1 MTNEQ
6 KLMLGN
12 DYGFAILPYH
22 FKEAITKHCNYD
34 YKNEKIDN
42 VLTAKLGSLG
52 KFWKFIEGVSY
63 LQLSENKIKIQQN
76 KNQKSAS
83 LIPLLKG
90 VEKIFVYFKNGQ
102 KEIETHKSIFKSVD
116 VCVID
121 FDFDNEIK
129 KLELHFNYEI
139 VEPLVIEVETELYQE
154 PIIDKTSEL
163 LQKLNIKHSC
173 GTNLV
178 TIKFANS
185 TENVALTK
193 ISLFDSEKQLM
204 GVFKVEEG
212 MFYKSITDLAFG
224 KYFYKVEQ
232 YDKENKMIVSTDYI
246 EFRILPPYY
255 DGGKMQVCN

>member
-1 MTNEQ
+1 MNDEQ
-6 KLMLGN
+6 RTLLGN
-12 DYGFAILPYH
+12 DYGFAVLPYTYE
-22 FKEAITKHCNYD
+22 EAITKHCNYN

-42 VLTAKLGSLG
+42 VLTAELGSLG

-76 KNQKSAS
+76 KNQKSAC
-83 LIPLLKG
+83 LVPLLKG

-154 PIIDKTSEL
+154 PIIDKTIEL
-163 LQKLNIKHSC
+163 LQNLKIKHSC

-185 TENVALTK
+185 TESVVLTK

-204 GVFKVEEG
+204 GVFEVVGG

-246 EFRILPPYY
+246 EFRISPPYY
-255 DGGKMQVCN
+255 GGGKMQVCN